1 VAQAFLPVPHRQECL
16 CHLILQRTLSA
27 SFEKFRYVCRF
38 RPGSFDHRVSA
49 RQIGL
54 PSSKGEPSY
63 TQMKGQNMRVM
74 VLGKATK
81 DTEAGVMPTQQQWEE
96 MEQFNEEL
104 VKAGIV
110 LAAEGLQPSSKGVR
124 VHFSGKDR
132 IVTDG
137 PFTETKELVA
147 GYSIWQVKSMEEAI
161 AWVKRCPLTD
171 SEVEVRPIFS
181 YSPEEVSEIV
191 SQAK

>member
-1 VAQAFLPVPHRQECL
+1 
-16 CHLILQRTLSA
+16 
-27 SFEKFRYVCRF
+27 
-38 RPGSFDHRVSA
+38 
-49 RQIGL
+49 
-54 PSSKGEPSY
+54 
-63 TQMKGQNMRVM
+63 MRVM

-81 DTEAGVMPTQQQWEE
+81 DTEAGVMPSAQAWEA

-110 LAAEGLQPSSKGVR
+110 LVGEGLKPSSTGVR
-124 VHFSGKDR
+124 VRFSGKDR

-137 PFTETKELVA
+137 PFAETKELVA

-161 AWVKRCPLTD
+161 AWVKRCPMTDD
-171 SEVEVRPIFS
+171 SEVEIRPIFS